1 MAYLHSYQHTG
12 KISLQTSYYQ
22 HATQAPVMVVMVEM
36 VEMAVMAA
44 MAAMAETVV
53 MAVMEEIPIGI
64 IPIHH
69 IMEVA
74 DTIMAPM
81 VEEDSDIDSA
91 LEDGD

>member
-1 MAYLHSYQHTG
+1 MTA
-12 KISLQTSYYQ
+12 KQTEVDQ
-22 HATQAPVMVVMVEM
+22 EVKVVLV
-36 VEMAVMAA
+36 VL
-44 MAAMAETVV
+44 AETVV

-74 DTIMAPM
+74 YTILAPL
-81 VEEDSDIDSA
+81 VEEDSDIDYT